1 MSQIKLCPIRSSSKG
16 NSTIVFTKDTKILVD
31 CGLSGKVVEEFF
43 AGAGIE
49 GGCLD
54 AIVVTH
60 EHSDHTKG
68 VGIISRKY
76 NIPIFAN
83 SATWKAMEKDLG
95 KIAEEN
101 KKIFSTGSDF
111 YINDVKVTTFHT
123 SHDAA
128 ESVGYVFEG
137 MGEKVAVATDMGFV
151 SPEIIQAVKGAH
163 TVLLEANYDVNM
175 LDIGPYPYELKR
187 RIKGEKGHLD
197 NCDAAEFAHI
207 LAENGTKCLFL
218 GHLSE
223 ENNYPMIA
231 YNAVKEQV
239 CDSCIELLVIER
251 DGRISKY

>member
-31 CGLSGKVVEEFF
+31 CGLSGKVVEAFF
-43 AGAGIE
+43 KSAGLDGNS
-49 GGCLD
+49 LD

-76 NIPIFAN
+76 NVPIYAN
-83 SATWKAMEKDLG
+83 ASTWKAMERDLG
-95 KIAEEN
+95 KLAEEN
-101 KKIFSTGSDF
+101 RKIFSTGEEF
-111 YINDVKVTTFHT
+111 YINDVKVNTFFT

-128 ESVGYVFEG
+128 ESVGYVFESD
-137 MGEKVAVATDMGFV
+137 GEKVAVATDMGFV
-151 SPEIIQAVKGAH
+151 SPEIIQATSGAH
-163 TVLLEANYDVNM
+163 TVLLEANYDANM
-175 LDIGPYPYELKR
+175 LDIGSYPYELKR

-197 NCDAAEFAHI
+197 NCDAAEFACV
-207 LAENGTKCLFL
+207 LARNGTKCLFL

-231 YNAVKEQV
+231 YNAVKEQLCEQCV
-239 CDSCIELLVIER
+239 ELLVVEK
-251 DGRISKY
+251 DGKITKY